1 MFTCFAVQLWI
12 HSWWIALFQRRILKL
27 FLAVLRWNGNELA
40 RILSV
45 WHTDDVG
52 SSSTFNWKQ
61 ELLSDVYRKHR
72 YFFVIL
78 GISCV
83 FTFSSCREWSY
94 SSPTSTVAIQHCIT
108 QNSWHSVWV
117 NKQSSV
123 SLLFMLSVWL
133 SGNALVTLLRVRL
146 VHGWVTVL
154 GRVNHLAAE
163 PGTQA
168 NSACAIPLSVGTM
181 SAQQSWESKQ
191 AHHIMH

>member
-1 MFTCFAVQLWI
+1 
-12 HSWWIALFQRRILKL
+12 
-27 FLAVLRWNGNELA
+27 
-40 RILSV
+40 
-45 WHTDDVG
+45 
-52 SSSTFNWKQ
+52 
-61 ELLSDVYRKHR
+61 
-72 YFFVIL
+72 
-78 GISCV
+78 
-83 FTFSSCREWSY
+83 
-94 SSPTSTVAIQHCIT
+94 
-108 QNSWHSVWV
+108 
-117 NKQSSV
+117 
-123 SLLFMLSVWL
+123 MLSVWL